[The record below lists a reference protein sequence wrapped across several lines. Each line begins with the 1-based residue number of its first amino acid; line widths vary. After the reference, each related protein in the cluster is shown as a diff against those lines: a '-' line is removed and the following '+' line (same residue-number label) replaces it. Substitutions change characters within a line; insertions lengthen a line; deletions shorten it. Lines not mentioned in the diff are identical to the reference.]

1 MDKQELSLTITE
13 DGSST
18 LYNHSKQEH
27 YHSIHGAVQESVHV
41 FINAGLQHMLK
52 SRQKLSI
59 LEIGFGT
66 GLNALLTLDFVL
78 TFNSQADSSVSFKTT
93 TLSSESNIAEL
104 EYTGVEPL
112 TIDSDLVQK
121 LDYTNYLHNGLLE
134 ESFMKM
140 HLLASGESILV
151 NQVFQFRKLI
161 TKFQDNKFEGNK
173 FDLVYFDAFSPVVE
187 PDLWTLGVFKSLYE
201 IMNPGGVIVTYCSK
215 GAVRRT
221 MQECGFKTERL
232 PGPPGKHEML
242 RATK

>member
-1 MDKQELSLTITE
+1 MDKQELRLAITE

-18 LYNHSKQEH
+18 IYNHSKQEH
-27 YHSIHGAVQESVHV
+27 YHSIHGAVQESIHV

-78 TFNSQADSSVSFKTT
+78 TLNSQADSEVSFKAPSLPSGT
-93 TLSSESNIAEL
+93 NIAEI

-112 TIDSDLVQK
+112 TLDLDLVQK
-121 LDYTNYLHNGLLE
+121 LDYANYLHNNLLE

-140 HLLASGESILV
+140 HSLASGDSILV
-151 NQVFQFRKLI
+151 NKVFQFRKLI
-161 TKFQDNKFEGNK
+161 TRFQDNNFQGNR

-187 PDLWTLGVFKSLYE
+187 PNLWTLGVFKSLYE
-201 IMNPGGVIVTYCSK
+201 IMTPGGVIVTYCSK
-215 GAVRRT
+215 GAVRRI

-242 RATK
+242 RATR